1 MDKGEL
7 LERVEDYLDRRI
19 SLSESTRN
27 QYRSDLHDLVVIAVE
42 LGVPDLSNDSL
53 RTIFAHYRKAKLA
66 QRTILRKASVARGF
80 VDYVNTEAGLVDAS
94 RPLNVGKSVHSLARP
109 MPASTTSR
117 ILGAVEEAAKS
128 TKDRVNAQDWLIL
141 ELLYGSG
148 LRVSEVA
155 NLTFGQ
161 IDAKGGYVRVI
172 GKGAKVRDVPISL
185 ATIAAYNNFVVVVG
199 RTALR
204 IGEKIFINRRSNPL
218 TPRDIRRVVDRWS
231 TTPTSPHRFRHSFAT
246 DLLNGG
252 ADLRSVQ
259 EMMGHSSV
267 ATTSIYTAV
276 SLSALKEV
284 HSKTHPL
291 SNDD

>member
-7 LERVEDYLDRRI
+7 IERVQNYIGRRL
-19 SLSESTRN
+19 SLAESTKA
-27 QYRSDLHDLVVIAVE
+27 QYRSDLYDLVDVAIEV
-42 LGVPDLSNDSL
+42 GVPDFSNDSL
-53 RTIFAHYRKAKLA
+53 RIIFSHYRKQKLA

-80 VDYVNTEAGLVDAS
+80 VDFLNSTEGKVDAS
-94 RPLNVGKSVHSLARP
+94 RPLNVGKSVHSLPRP
-109 MPASTTSR
+109 MPTSTTAR
-117 ILGAVEEAAKS
+117 ILDAAEAAARSSKER
-128 TKDRVNAQDWLIL
+128 TVAQDWLIL

-155 NLTFGQ
+155 NITFGQ
-161 IDAKGGYVRVI
+161 IDAAGGYVRVI
-172 GKGAKVRDVPISL
+172 GKGAKVRDVPISK
-185 ATIAAYNNFVVVVG
+185 ASTSAYKNFLSVVG
-199 RTALR
+199 ISSLR
-204 IGEKIFINRRSNPL
+204 IGEKIFINSRSNPL
-218 TPRDIRRVVDRWS
+218 TPRDVRRVVDRWS

-267 ATTSIYTAV
+267 ATTSIYTAI

-284 HSKTHPL
+284 HAKTHPL

>member
-1 MDKGEL
+1 MDKDEL
-7 LERVEDYLDRRI
+7 YARVDDYIDKRI
-19 SLSESTRN
+19 SLAVSTRK
-27 QYRSDLHDLVVIAVE
+27 QYRSDLFDLVDVAIE

-53 RTIFAHYRKAKLA
+53 RVIFAHYRKGRLS

-80 VDYVNTEAGLVDAS
+80 VDFVFSEDGLIDTS
-94 RPLNVGKSVHSLARP
+94 RPLKVGKGVHSLPRP
-109 MPASTTSR
+109 MPSATTSR
-117 ILGAVEEAAKS
+117 ILEGAKEAAKS
-128 TKDRVNAQDWLIL
+128 KRERVTAQDWLIL

-155 NLTFGQ
+155 GLTFGQ
-161 IDAKGGYVRVI
+161 IDIRGGFVRVI
-172 GKGAKVRDVPISL
+172 GKGSKVRDVPISS
-185 ATIAAYNNFVVVVG
+185 ATVEAYENFIAVVG
-199 RTALR
+199 LSGLR
-204 IGEKIFINRRSNPL
+204 IGENIFVNQRSNPL

-231 TTPTSPHRFRHSFAT
+231 LTPTSPHRFRHSFAT

-267 ATTSIYTAV
+267 ATTSIYTAI

-291 SNDD
+291 SNDG

>member
-1 MDKGEL
+1 MDKAEL
-7 LERVEDYLDRRI
+7 YARVDDYIDKRI
-19 SLSESTRN
+19 SLAVSTRK
-27 QYRSDLHDLVVIAVE
+27 QYRSDLFDLVDVAIE

-53 RTIFAHYRKAKLA
+53 RVIFAHYRKGRLA

-80 VDYVNTEAGLVDAS
+80 VDFVFSEDGLIDTS
-94 RPLNVGKSVHSLARP
+94 RPLKVGKGVHSLPRP
-109 MPASTTSR
+109 MPSATTSC
-117 ILGAVEEAAKS
+117 ILEGVKEAAKS
-128 TKDRVNAQDWLIL
+128 KRNWVTAQDWLIL

-155 NLTFGQ
+155 GLTFGQ
-161 IDAKGGYVRVI
+161 IDTRGGFVRVI
-172 GKGAKVRDVPISL
+172 GKGSKVRDVPISS
-185 ATIAAYNNFVVVVG
+185 ATVEAYENFIAVVG
-199 RTALR
+199 LSGLR
-204 IGEKIFINRRSNPL
+204 IGENIFVNQRSNPL

-231 TTPTSPHRFRHSFAT
+231 LTPTSPHRFRHSFAT

-267 ATTSIYTAV
+267 ATTSIYTAI

-291 SNDD
+291 SNDG

>member
-1 MDKGEL
+1 MDKDEL
-7 LERVEDYLDRRI
+7 YARVDDYIDKRI
-19 SLSESTRN
+19 SLAVSTRK
-27 QYRSDLHDLVVIAVE
+27 QYRSDLFDLVDVAIE

-53 RTIFAHYRKAKLA
+53 RVIFAHYRKGRLS

-80 VDYVNTEAGLVDAS
+80 VDFVFSEDGLIDTS
-94 RPLNVGKSVHSLARP
+94 RPLKVGKGVHSLPRP
-109 MPASTTSR
+109 MPSATTSC
-117 ILGAVEEAAKS
+117 ILEGVKEAAKS
-128 TKDRVNAQDWLIL
+128 KRNWVTAQDWLIL

-155 NLTFGQ
+155 GLTFGQ
-161 IDAKGGYVRVI
+161 IDIRGGFVRVI
-172 GKGAKVRDVPISL
+172 GKGSKVRDVPISS
-185 ATIAAYNNFVVVVG
+185 ATVEAYENFIAVVG
-199 RTALR
+199 LSGLR
-204 IGEKIFINRRSNPL
+204 IGENIFVNQRSNPL

-231 TTPTSPHRFRHSFAT
+231 LTPTSPHRFRHSFAT

-267 ATTSIYTAV
+267 ATTSIYTAI

-291 SNDD
+291 SNDG